1 MMKKFFKKFFTL
13 ILLLIILFNL
23 SGCYDAKG
31 IEQLAYAVAIG
42 LDVTDDNELELTLQF
57 ATAGRR

>member
-1 MMKKFFKKFFTL
+1 MTKIFKNFFTI
-13 ILLLIILFNL
+13 ILLLIIILNL
-23 SGCYDAKG
+23 TGCYDAKG

-42 LDVTDDNELELTLQF
+42 LDVTDDNELELTFQF

>member
-1 MMKKFFKKFFTL
+1 MKKFFTL

-23 SGCYDAKG
+23 TGCYDAKG

-42 LDVTDDNELELTLQF
+42 LDITDDNELELTLQF